1 MGSVLTI
8 TRSLPSI
15 SASRDWAG
23 LKSRSPGRPAARERQ
38 RLSPCGDSS
47 TQGTFDADPLTC
59 RTSGHRLAQAAL
71 PAKPENI
78 SCIYYYEKNFTC
90 TWSPEKEASHT
101 WYRVRRT
108 HSYGRKSDTC
118 DSTSETPT
126 SCSFLTSITIPD
138 NYTIQVEA
146 RNADGAVE
154 SAVTHWRLDTIVK
167 MDPPVISSVKPV
179 LGFKRMLQI
188 QWAKPELAPASSAL
202 QCRLRLRTANSTHW
216 MEVSFWVEEETEK
229 NQTYNLTGLR
239 AFTEYEVALRCVA
252 QESAFWSGWSRVH
265 SGTTEEEGKRPDPL
279 RQRGRSQQLGCD
291 PVEGAGTVRLHGDVS
306 ASPARKVFIELKTEQ
321 PVPGLGRESSGL
333 VPAGLQAAETE
344 RLPAV
349 SPAQA
354 ASSPGPGPVEGA
366 GTHLGGWEPPR
377 EAAVEA
383 FPGVEAVQA
392 HLSQDRL
399 VVAWQNSTPHVD
411 SWRVEWSPDLDSEPP
426 TVCWEA
432 VTGARNWTIR
442 RDELDP
448 LQCYNIS
455 VYPMWQD
462 RVGKP
467 CSVQAYAKEGAPS
480 VGPVTKAEGIGLNTV
495 TIRWEEIP
503 KHLRNGFICNY
514 TIFYQPAGGGEFAK
528 TVGASTLQCG
538 LESLARGTSYY
549 VWVMASTSAGGF
561 NGTTINFKT
570 LSISVLETCLAAAL
584 GGGGLLILSV
594 LAAACGLRKPNRGPR
609 LTRPQLVS
617 QAEPGVVTPGPWTVM
632 DGHAGDKLHLREV
645 DDAVSTEDRI
655 LKPWAAPSDLID
667 KLAVNFE
674 YFLEEVSAEEA
685 EKGQENILG
694 GDKNEYVISP
704 FRPYCVLEPLTT
716 AEAPPTAAEAP
727 PTSAGGLLTS
737 AEVPP
742 TVAEAPPTASKALP
756 TAAEALPTA
765 AGGPPMAAKAPPTSS
780 KALPTAAK
788 APPTAAES
796 PPTAAG
802 GPPTSAEV
810 PPTVAEAPPTASK
823 VSPTAAKA
831 PPTSSKALPTVAEV
845 PPREPQ
851 CLFSGS
857 WEGTCPEAEE
867 RLLPSAQGPG
877 PACACEEGAL
887 NPYLKN
893 SVTTREFL
901 LSEELPD
908 QTKSAI

>member
-1 MGSVLTI
+1 MWAWALWVLP
-8 TRSLPSI
+8 LLCPG
-15 SASRDWAG
+15 G
-23 LKSRSPGRPAARERQ
+23 L
-38 RLSPCGDSS
+38 
-47 TQGTFDADPLTC
+47 
-59 RTSGHRLAQAAL
+59 AAL

-78 SCIYYYEKNFTC
+78 SCIYYYGKNFTC

-118 DSTSETPT
+118 DSTSETPA

-146 RNADGAVE
+146 RTADGAVE
-154 SAVTHWRLDTIVK
+154 SDVTHWRLDTIVK

-202 QCRLRLRTANSTHW
+202 QCRLRFRTANSTRW
-216 MEVSFWVEEETEK
+216 MEVSFWVEEGIERK
-229 NQTYNLTGLR
+229 QNYSLTGLR

-252 QESAFWSGWSRVH
+252 QESAFWSGWSPVR
-265 SGTTEEEGKRPDPL
+265 SGTTAEEAPLGLDLWRVLGPTREDGSRP
-279 RQRGRSQQLGCD
+279 
-291 PVEGAGTVRLHGDVS
+291 VRLLWKKARGAPALERVLGYHVWYFPENTTDLTETVNTTRQPLELTLGAEAYRVS
-306 ASPARKVFIELKTEQ
+306 VAAYNSLGQGPAATLRI
-321 PVPGLGRESSGL
+321 
-333 VPAGLQAAETE
+333 PAAAE
-344 RLPAV
+344 
-349 SPAQA
+349 
-354 ASSPGPGPVEGA
+354 
-366 GTHLGGWEPPR
+366 
-377 EAAVEA
+377 EA
-383 FPGVEAVQA
+383 FPGVVAVQA
-392 HLSQDRL
+392 HLSQDQL

-411 SWRVEWSPDLDSEPP
+411 SWRVEWSPDLDSEPR
-426 TVCWEA
+426 TVRWEA

-467 CSVQAYAKEGAPS
+467 CSVQAYAKEGVPS
-480 VGPVTKAEGIGLNTV
+480 VGPVTKVEGIGVNTV

-503 KHLRNGFICNY
+503 KHLRNGFIRNY

-528 TVGASTLQCG
+528 TVGASTLQYG
-538 LESLARGTSYY
+538 LESLTRRTSYY
-549 VWVMASTSAGGF
+549 VWVMASTSAGSF

-594 LAAACGLRKPNRGPR
+594 LAAACGLRKPKFKRLCWPDVPNPAESSLAAWRGGD
-609 LTRPQLVS
+609 LK
-617 QAEPGVVTPGPWTVM
+617 
-632 DGHAGDKLHLREV
+632 DKLHLREV
-645 DDAVSTEDRI
+645 DDAMSTEDRI

-674 YFLEEVSAEEA
+674 NFLEEVSGEEA

-704 FRPYCVLEPLTT
+704 FRPYCLLEPLSA
-716 AEAPPTAAEAP
+716 AEAPPTAA
-727 PTSAGGLLTS
+727 GD
-737 AEVPP
+737 
-742 TVAEAPPTASKALP
+742 
-756 TAAEALPTA
+756 
-765 AGGPPMAAKAPPTSS
+765 
-780 KALPTAAK
+780 
-788 APPTAAES
+788 

-810 PPTVAEAPPTASK
+810 PPTVAEAPPTSSK
-823 VSPTAAKA
+823 APPTAAEAPPTADEAPPTSAGGPPTSAEVPPTVAEAPPTSSKAPPTAAEAPPTADEAPPTAAGGPPTSAEVPPTVAEA
-831 PPTSSKALPTVAEV
+831 PPTSSKALPTSSKAPPTVAEV

-851 CLFSGS
+851 CLCSGS

-877 PACACEEGAL
+877 PACPCEAGAL

-901 LSEELPD
+901 VSEELPD

>member
-1 MGSVLTI
+1 GTMWAWALWA
-8 TRSLPSI
+8 LPLLCPG
-15 SASRDWAG
+15 G
-23 LKSRSPGRPAARERQ
+23 L
-38 RLSPCGDSS
+38 
-47 TQGTFDADPLTC
+47 
-59 RTSGHRLAQAAL
+59 AAL

-78 SCIYYYEKNFTC
+78 SCIYYYTKNFTC

-108 HSYGRKSDTC
+108 HSDGTKNDTC
-118 DSTSETPT
+118 DSTSETPA

-146 RNADGAVE
+146 RNADGTVE
-154 SAVTHWRLDTIVK
+154 SAVTHWRLDTVVK
-167 MDPPVISSVKPV
+167 MEPPVISSVKPV

-188 QWAKPELAPASSAL
+188 QWTKPELAPASSAL
-202 QCRLRLRTANSTHW
+202 QCRLRFRTANSTHW
-216 MEVSFWVEEETEK
+216 REVSFWVEEGIK
-229 NQTYNLTGLR
+229 RKQNYNLTGLQ

-252 QESAFWSGWSRVH
+252 QESAFWSGWSPVH

-279 RQRGRSQQLGCD
+279 VPLCLLGKARGAPALERVLGYHVWYFPENTTNLTETVNTTRQPLELTLGAEAYR
-291 PVEGAGTVRLHGDVS
+291 VGW
-306 ASPARKVFIELKTEQ
+306 
-321 PVPGLGRESSGL
+321 
-333 VPAGLQAAETE
+333 AAP
-344 RLPAV
+344 LPA
-349 SPAQA
+349 
-354 ASSPGPGPVEGA
+354 
-366 GTHLGGWEPPR
+366 
-377 EAAVEA
+377 A
-383 FPGVEAVQA
+383 FRGVEAVQA
-392 HLSQDRL
+392 HLSQDQL

-411 SWRVEWSPDLDSEPP
+411 SWRVEWSPDLDSEPL
-426 TVCWEA
+426 TMRWEA

-480 VGPVTKAEGIGLNTV
+480 VGPVTKAEGIGVNTV

-503 KHLRNGFICNY
+503 RHLRNGFIRNY
-514 TIFYQPAGGGEFAK
+514 TIFYQPAGGGAFAK

-538 LESLARGTSYY
+538 LESLTRRTSYY

-594 LAAACGLRKPNRGPR
+594 LAAACGLRKPNMTC
-609 LTRPQLVS
+609 LFSYLLK
-617 QAEPGVVTPGPWTVM
+617 VTGT
-632 DGHAGDKLHLREV
+632 DKLHLREV
-645 DDAVSTEDRI
+645 DDAVSAEDRI
-655 LKPWAAPSDLID
+655 LKPWAAPRDLID
-667 KLAVNFE
+667 KVVVNFGN
-674 YFLEEVSAEEA
+674 FLEEDSAEEA

-704 FRPYCVLEPLTT
+704 FRPYCLLEPLTAAEALPT
-716 AEAPPTAAEAP
+716 AAEAPPTAAEAP
-727 PTSAGGLLTS
+727 PTS
-737 AEVPP
+737 
-742 TVAEAPPTASKALP
+742 
-756 TAAEALPTA
+756 
-765 AGGPPMAAKAPPTSS
+765 
-780 KALPTAAK
+780 
-788 APPTAAES
+788 
-796 PPTAAG
+796 AG

-823 VSPTAAKA
+823 ASPTAAKVPPMAAEVPPTVAEVPPMAAKAPPTSSQAPPTAVEALPTAAEAPPTAAEAPPTSTGDLPTSAEVPPTVAGVPPMAAKA
-831 PPTSSKALPTVAEV
+831 PPTSSKAPPTVAEV

-851 CLFSGS
+851 CLRSGS

-867 RLLPSAQGPG
+867 RLLPSAQRPG
-877 PACACEEGAL
+877 PASPCEEGVL

-901 LSEELPD
+901 VSEELPD
-908 QTKSAI
+908 QTKRVI

>member
-1 MGSVLTI
+1 MATSLWALEEAGVRR
-8 TRSLPSI
+8 RSAEVAL
-15 SASRDWAG
+15 
-23 LKSRSPGRPAARERQ
+23 E
-38 RLSPCGDSS
+38 
-47 TQGTFDADPLTC
+47 
-59 RTSGHRLAQAAL
+59 AL

-265 SGTTEEEGKRPDPL
+265 SGTTEEEAPLGLDLWRVLGPTWADGSRP
-279 RQRGRSQQLGCD
+279 
-291 PVEGAGTVRLHGDVS
+291 VRLLWKKARG
-306 ASPARKVFIELKTEQ
+306 APALERVLGYHVWYFPENTTNLTETVNTTRQPLELT
-321 PVPGLGRESSGL
+321 LGAEAYRDWVL
-333 VPAGLQAAETE
+333 VLKARG
-344 RLPAV
+344 V
-349 SPAQA
+349 V
-354 ASSPGPGPVEGA
+354 G
-366 GTHLGGWEPPR
+366 
-377 EAAVEA
+377 A

-594 LAAACGLRKPNRGPR
+594 LAAACGLRKPN
-609 LTRPQLVS
+609 
-617 QAEPGVVTPGPWTVM
+617 W
-632 DGHAGDKLHLREV
+632 DKLHLREV

>member
-1 MGSVLTI
+1 MWAWVLWA
-8 TRSLPSI
+8 LPLLCPG
-15 SASRDWAG
+15 G
-23 LKSRSPGRPAARERQ
+23 L
-38 RLSPCGDSS
+38 
-47 TQGTFDADPLTC
+47 
-59 RTSGHRLAQAAL
+59 AAL

-78 SCIYYYEKNFTC
+78 SCIYYYGKNFTC

-126 SCSFLTSITIPD
+126 SCSFFPPITIPD

-146 RNADGAVE
+146 QNADGTVE

-202 QCRLRLRTANSTHW
+202 QCRLRFRTANSTHW
-216 MEVSFWVEEETEK
+216 MEVSFWVEETEG

-239 AFTEYEVALRCVA
+239 AFTEYKVALRCVA
-252 QESAFWSGWSRVH
+252 QESAFWSGWSPVH
-265 SGTTEEEGKRPDPL
+265 SGTTEEEAPLGLDLWRVLGPTREDGSRP
-279 RQRGRSQQLGCD
+279 
-291 PVEGAGTVRLHGDVS
+291 VRLLWKKARGAPALERVLGYHVWYFPENTTNLTETMNTTRQPLELTLGAEAYRVS
-306 ASPARKVFIELKTEQ
+306 VVAYNSLGQGPAAALRIPAATE
-321 PVPGLGRESSGL
+321 
-333 VPAGLQAAETE
+333 
-344 RLPAV
+344 
-349 SPAQA
+349 
-354 ASSPGPGPVEGA
+354 
-366 GTHLGGWEPPR
+366 
-377 EAAVEA
+377 EA
-383 FPGVEAVQA
+383 FPGVKAVQA
-392 HLSQDRL
+392 HLSQDQL

-426 TVCWEA
+426 TVRWEA

-480 VGPVTKAEGIGLNTV
+480 VGPVTKVEGIGVNTV

-503 KHLRNGFICNY
+503 KHLRNGFIRNY
-514 TIFYQPAGGGEFAK
+514 TIFYQPSSGEEFAK

-538 LESLARGTSYY
+538 LESLTRRTSYY

-594 LAAACGLRKPNRGPR
+594 LAAACGLRKPKFKRLCWPDVPNPAESSLAAWRGGD
-609 LTRPQLVS
+609 LK
-617 QAEPGVVTPGPWTVM
+617 
-632 DGHAGDKLHLREV
+632 DKLHLREV

-655 LKPWAAPSDLID
+655 LKPGAAPSDLID

-674 YFLEEVSAEEA
+674 NFLEEVSAEEA

-704 FRPYCVLEPLTT
+704 FRPYCLLEPLTA

-727 PTSAGGLLTS
+727 PTAAGGPPMA

-742 TVAEAPPTASKALP
+742 TVAEVL
-756 TAAEALPTA
+756 
-765 AGGPPMAAKAPPTSS
+765 PMAAKAPPTSS
-780 KALPTAAK
+780 KAPPTAAEALPTAAE
-788 APPTAAES
+788 APPTAAEA
-796 PPTAAG
+796 PPAAAG

-823 VSPTAAKA
+823 ASPTAAKA
-831 PPTSSKALPTVAEV
+831 PPTSSKAPPTVAEV

-851 CLFSGS
+851 CLCSGS

-901 LSEELPD
+901 VSEELPD
-908 QTKSAI
+908 QTKTAI